1 MNLLVLEYKIHVVYP
16 FSMALNKT
24 IRDRIDQLKRD
35 FDRLKQGKDAL
46 LQVLDEAEIPEN
58 VYNSN
63 AIENSTLSLQETE
76 RILLEQE
83 VARNVALR
91 EVYEAKNLATVS
103 EYIRNKQDREVTL
116 DFILLLHRMFM
127 ANVDDDIVGRFR
139 EGKEYVRV
147 GTHIP
152 PAPEKIPALVSDLLE
167 TYRDNSDMYM
177 IDRVALFHLEFE
189 SIHPFNDGN
198 GRVGRVLINL
208 QLMSFGY
215 PGLMIRDKEKKE
227 YYKAFNVYQ
236 TNKRKTNG
244 MEKVIALG
252 LMESLHKRLTYLNG
266 DEIIPLAEY
275 GKMRDKN
282 ISALLNGAKRQSIPA
297 FREKG
302 TWKIGKNYE
311 PK

>member
-1 MNLLVLEYKIHVVYP
+1 
-16 FSMALNKT
+16 MALNKT
-24 IRDRIDQLKRD
+24 IRDRIDKLKHD
-35 FDRLKQGKDAL
+35 FDQLNKGKEAL
-46 LQVLDEAEIPEN
+46 LRVLDEAEIPEN
-58 VYNSN
+58 VYNSS

-91 EVYEAKNLATVS
+91 EVYEAKNLSTVS
-103 EYIRNKQDREVTL
+103 GYIQGKQEREITPE
-116 DFILLLHRMFM
+116 FILLLHRMFM
-127 ANVDDDIVGRFR
+127 ANVGDEIGGRFR

-152 PAPEKIPALVSDLLE
+152 PAPEKIPALIVDLLE
-167 TYRDNSDMYM
+167 AYRDTTDLYPV
-177 IDRVALFHLEFE
+177 DRIALFHLQFE

-208 QLMSFGY
+208 QLQSLGY
-215 PGLMIRDKEKKE
+215 PSMMVRDKEKKD

-236 TNKRKTNG
+236 VNKRKTNG

-252 LMESLHKRLTYLNG
+252 LMESLHKRLTYLRG
-266 DEIIPLAEY
+266 EEIIPLAEY
-275 GKMRDKN
+275 GKINGKN
-282 ISALLNGAKRQSIPA
+282 ISALLNGAKRQTIPA

-302 TWKIGKNYE
+302 TWKISKSYHA
-311 PK
+311 K

>member
-1 MNLLVLEYKIHVVYP
+1 
-16 FSMALNKT
+16 MALNKT
-24 IRDRIDQLKRD
+24 IRDRIDSLKKD
-35 FDRLKQGKDAL
+35 FDRLKKGKEAL
-46 LQVLDEAEIPEN
+46 LRVLDEAEIPEN

-103 EYIRNKQDREVTL
+103 EYIRGKAERDITPE
-116 DFILLLHRMFM
+116 FILLLHRMFM
-127 ANVDDDIVGRFR
+127 TNVGDDISGRFR

-152 PAPEKIPALVSDLLE
+152 PAPEKIPSLIVDLLD
-167 TYRDNSDMYM
+167 TYRDNTDLYPV
-177 IDRVALFHLEFE
+177 DRIALFHLQFE

-208 QLMSFGY
+208 QLQSLGY
-215 PGLMIRDKEKKE
+215 PSMMVRDKEKKE
-227 YYKAFNVYQ
+227 YYKAFNTYQ
-236 TNKRKTNG
+236 INKRKTNG

-252 LMESLHKRLTYLNG
+252 LLESLHKRLAYLNG
-266 DEIIPLAEY
+266 EEIIPLADY
-275 GKMRDKN
+275 AKMYDKN
-282 ISALLNGAKRQSIPA
+282 ISALLNGAKRQTIPA

-302 TWKIGKNYE
+302 TWKIGKSYQ
-311 PK
+311 